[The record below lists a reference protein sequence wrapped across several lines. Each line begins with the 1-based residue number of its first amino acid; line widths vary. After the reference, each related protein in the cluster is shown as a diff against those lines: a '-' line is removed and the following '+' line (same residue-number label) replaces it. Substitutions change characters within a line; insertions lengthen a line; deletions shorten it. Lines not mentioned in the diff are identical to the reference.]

1 MAVITTGKTNLALP
15 SMRLSEPLHRGI
27 GQQSKLSRQLYR
39 LSLSGVDH
47 VDRAAVPSVF
57 DGESYDTA
65 DAYEPQPKFNVTAE
79 IFEAWLRDSFKAGL
93 VALSPDIRDE
103 SLINAQR
110 RSIELSVERKQH
122 VSLTRQ
128 INQLLEFVRD
138 REIPHRHAQNDAIG
152 PLEA

>member
-1 MAVITTGKTNLALP
+1 M
-15 SMRLSEPLHRGI
+15 
-27 GQQSKLSRQLYR
+27 GQQSKMPRQLYR
-39 LSLSGVDH
+39 LSLSGIDH
-47 VDRAAVPSVF
+47 VDRAAVPTVF
-57 DGESYDTA
+57 DSKGYNA
-65 DAYEPQPKFNVTAE
+65 AHAYEAQPELNVAAE
-79 IFEAWLRDSFKAGL
+79 KFEAWLRDSFKAGL
-93 VALSPDIRDE
+93 VALSPDIRNE

-138 REIPHRHAQNDAIG
+138 RDIPHRDAQDDAVC